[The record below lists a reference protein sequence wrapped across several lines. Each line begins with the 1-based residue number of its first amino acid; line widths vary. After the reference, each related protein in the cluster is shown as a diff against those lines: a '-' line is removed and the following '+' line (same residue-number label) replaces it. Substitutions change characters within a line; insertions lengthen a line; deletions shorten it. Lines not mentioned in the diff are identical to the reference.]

1 MARKSCHSPLCCV
14 TKLTHPEKM
23 CPSLFRD
30 VNWPKR
36 RDAYKLWGIV
46 CYLFQ

>member
-36 RDAYKLWGIV
+36 RSAYKPWGIV
-46 CYLFQ
+46 